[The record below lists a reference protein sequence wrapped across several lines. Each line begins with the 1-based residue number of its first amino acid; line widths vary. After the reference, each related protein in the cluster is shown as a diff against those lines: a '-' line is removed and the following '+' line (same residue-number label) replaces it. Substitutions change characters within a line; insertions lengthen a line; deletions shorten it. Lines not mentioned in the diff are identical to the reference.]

1 MPKVSEIKKTMK
13 KQLPAELFARIDFP
27 KAQRNL
33 PEEVLYLIGQMD
45 RLLTR
50 EQCLAI
56 MEEQGCCKDEKTIAP
71 FRAFGEKY
79 ADKTVAE
86 RLALFDELETGH
98 KAPCRLNP
106 DGTLSIYWDGW
117 DPVNKRCVC
126 RLIKCLYKDRGGPVN
141 VSDTFCGCCAGH
153 ARNTHQYALGVRLR
167 LKEIVSSPVSS
178 NGKERC
184 EFNFEII

>member
-56 MEEQGCCKDEKTIAP
+56 MEEQGCCKDEKQSRRSARSGRSTRIRP
-71 FRAFGEKY
+71 LRRGLRY
-79 ADKTVAE
+79 LMNW
-86 RLALFDELETGH
+86 RQG
-98 KAPCRLNP
+98 
-106 DGTLSIYWDGW
+106 I
-117 DPVNKRCVC
+117 KR
-126 RLIKCLYKDRGGPVN
+126 P
-141 VSDTFCGCCAGH
+141 AG
-153 ARNTHQYALGVRLR
+153 
-167 LKEIVSSPVSS
+167 
-178 NGKERC
+178 
-184 EFNFEII
+184 